1 MKYELLLF
9 LQFYLDFPVIL
20 QDLKTR
26 DNSWGY
32 NDNLGNCL
40 VSYAL
45 VGVCLWGVYASMVS
59 SSQGHLLCLVCV
71 YGCAC
76 VCLQACGGGLPF
88 CPGVWVRI
96 YVFVHLCS
104 CLRCVFALS
113 GIILCQCLSL
123 VGSIIAQVP
132 GLQWYVAIQDPAV
145 MQMNRILGTGWGS
158 WSGWAGLAAGSHWSP
173 LKRVSRWGWLPG
185 TGAGV
190 RRRRRRREGSEGE
203 LVVWA
208 ALHV

>member
-1 MKYELLLF
+1 MLGFICSCGCLPMGCLCIYGFLF
-9 LQFYLDFPVIL
+9 
-20 QDLKTR
+20 TGA
-26 DNSWGY
+26 S
-32 NDNLGNCL
+32 
-40 VSYAL
+40 AL
-45 VGVCLWGVYASMVS
+45 FGLWLWVCLD
-59 SSQGHLLCLVCV
+59 LD
-71 YGCAC
+71 GCAC